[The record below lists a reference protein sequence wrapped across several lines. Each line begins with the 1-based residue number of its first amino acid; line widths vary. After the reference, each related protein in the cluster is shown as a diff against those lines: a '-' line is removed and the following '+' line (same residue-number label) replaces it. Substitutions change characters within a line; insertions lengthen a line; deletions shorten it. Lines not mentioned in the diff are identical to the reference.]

1 MRGRP
6 LIGVRER
13 AMAKRLFDVLSSGVG
28 LLLLSPVMGLMA
40 AWIKLDSRGPVFY
53 RGIRGGRHNKP
64 FRIFKFRT
72 MVVDAEQKGGHSTGN
87 ADPRITRPGSFIR
100 THKLDEIP
108 QLINVFLGD
117 MSIVGPRPQILSYT
131 SAYSGEFL
139 EILDVR
145 PGITDWASIW
155 NSNEGA
161 VLAAAKDPDRA
172 YDVLINPTKVQLQL
186 RYVRNR
192 SLRTDLRIVL
202 CTLKRIVDPSYY
214 PAELADVPPLAV
226 DAARQLP

>member
-1 MRGRP
+1 M
-6 LIGVRER
+6 IGARER
-13 AMAKRLFDVLSSGVG
+13 AMAKRIFDLVTSGIG
-28 LLLLSPVMGLMA
+28 LLVLSPVMAFMA
-40 AWIKLDSRGPVFY
+40 AWIKLDSPGPVFY
-53 RGIRGGRHNKP
+53 RGVRGGRHNHP

-72 MVVDAEQKGGHSTGN
+72 MVTDAERKGGHSTGN

-100 THKLDEIP
+100 THKMDEIP
-108 QLINVFLGD
+108 QLINVFAGD

-131 SAYSGEFL
+131 SAYAGEFL

-161 VLAAAKDPDRA
+161 VLAEAKDPDRA
-172 YDVLINPTKVQLQL
+172 YDVLIHPTKMMLQL
-186 RYVRNR
+186 RYVRTR
-192 SLRTDLRIVL
+192 ALRTDLRIVL

-226 DAARQLP
+226 DAARNLS